1 MATRIKTVEF
11 PFAMRTTSL
20 ASATRHNFTSITLD
34 IPENTSRTFL
44 SVYVEVTV
52 HENLTA
58 QTNMTSEMIGIKLGA
73 TAFSD
78 ATVTD
83 TFWDSAAIRMYK
95 FTRDVT
101 SYFNTN
107 FGSGTSQTCQVGVSY
122 GGISTQAHTAKVI
135 CTYQYDDTS
144 QTTRVK
150 TVKIP
155 LDASTGLQSATLTE
169 IGTNQVPILTGSSGI
184 LPENTISVK
193 QMWFEIYGVESAN
206 AATDFNLAVA
216 LDGEAEVSLGT
227 LEMQKIQSCNFF
239 GLWVRNDMTTTS
251 AHAFKARTTTASR
264 MSNLSIVL
272 CVTYT
277 YNHTN
282 SSTIFNSLEMNLPMV
297 ADFVNLSD
305 TSTDAYRSQF
315 KFFIEEPSTIT
326 LKQSGILIA
335 WNGGPS
341 TTAYTTQLK
350 VGSQSY
356 RSYTCTPNLQA
367 DDPSKWVLSQRIDS
381 GGAQGAGISI
391 ARGENTCTVDFY
403 CSAATG
409 FNTFGGVTCCLILN
423 YTSAKHSSGAEVHNK
438 TIKMMVGGTTAP
450 TSFRMVEFAAFA
462 SNIPETTY
470 YINNYGYRLI
480 NIAGGHIPIF
490 LDIELLSGEDAAD
503 GWLSAW
509 GSVDIGSEA
518 FTSEHFIDCTKYFDK
533 NPSEVD
539 TKRLAIEG
547 SRKYRVGITFN
558 AAFFSDEAWISLI
571 NTYTYHNITSTIGGY
586 VSGYTGA
593 GSGITVNAYREDT
606 KEFVG
611 TATTS
616 SGGGFSITWYDNVL
630 NYFCEARQDSTH
642 FGRSDNKAAV

>member
-20 ASATRHNFTSITLD
+20 AAATRHDFAAITLD

-52 HENLTA
+52 HENLTT

-73 TAFSD
+73 TAFNDS
-78 ATVTD
+78 TLSD
-83 TFWDSAAIRMYK
+83 TFWDSAAMRMYK

-150 TVKIP
+150 TIKIP
-155 LDASTGLQSATLTE
+155 FDGSTGLQSATLTE

-184 LPENTISVK
+184 LPEDTISVK
-193 QMWFEIYGVESAN
+193 QMWFEIYGVESAQ
-206 AATDFNLAVA
+206 AVTDFNLAVS
-216 LDGEAEVSLGT
+216 LDAESEVSLGT
-227 LEMQKIQSCNFF
+227 LEMAKTQSCNWF

-251 AHAFKARTTTASR
+251 AHAFKARTTTANR
-264 MSNLSIVL
+264 MSNLSVVL
-272 CVTYT
+272 CITYT
-277 YNHTN
+277 YNHDNTT
-282 SSTIFNSLEMNLPMV
+282 SVFNSLEMNMPML
-297 ADFVNLSD
+297 ADYLALGD
-305 TSTDAYRSQF
+305 TSTDLYRSQF
-315 KFFIEEPSTIT
+315 KFFVEESTIT
-326 LKQSGILIA
+326 LKQSGVLVT

-341 TTAYTTQLK
+341 ASTSTNQLRI
-350 VGSQSY
+350 GGQSF
-356 RSYTCTPNLQA
+356 RAYTCTPNISA
-367 DDPSKWVLSQRIDS
+367 DDPSKWVLTQRIDS
-381 GGAQGAGISI
+381 GGAQGAGVSI

-403 CSAATG
+403 NSSGTA
-409 FNTFGGVTCCLILN
+409 NTFGGVTCYLILN
-423 YTSAKHSSGAEVHNK
+423 YTSDKHANGADVHNK
-438 TIKMMVGGTTAP
+438 TIKMLVGSTTAM
-450 TSFRMVEFAAFA
+450 TNRMVSFSAYAA
-462 SNIPETTY
+462 NIPETTY
-470 YINNYGYRLI
+470 YINNFGYRLI

-490 LDIELLSGEDAAD
+490 LDIELLSGEDGAD

-509 GSVDIGSEA
+509 GTPDLGSEA
-518 FTSEHFIDCTKYFDK
+518 FTSEHFIDCTKYFDR

-547 SRKYRVGITFN
+547 SRKYRVGTTFN
-558 AAFFSDEAWISLI
+558 AAFYSDEVWVSLV
-571 NTYTYHNITSTIGGY
+571 NTFTYHNITSTIGGY